1 MKFIKTLNQAPT
13 PEPIV
18 INASEIRYINVHD
31 KGNTNIDIGLTSFSA
46 ASSES
51 MKVVYGKVIRAGVKL
66 ITFIAA
72 GHSGNPL
79 VRINLGDTVH
89 VNPEKILR
97 ILINNSGTVTIG
109 LGEDDIPVR
118 GTLEEVMEVIC
129 SSGVDVE
136 VIS

>member
-1 MKFIKTLNQAPT
+1 MKFIKTLNQAPS
-13 PEPIV
+13 PEPMV
-18 INASEIRYINVHD
+18 INASEIRYINVHA
-31 KGNTNIDIGLTSFSA
+31 KENTNIDIGLASFSA

-51 MKVVYGKVIRAGVKL
+51 MEVVYGKATRAGVKL

-72 GHSGNPL
+72 GRSYNPS
-79 VRINLGDTVH
+79 VRINPGDIVY

-97 ILINNSGTVTIG
+97 ILIDNSGAVIIG